1 MYLKLK
7 RIPFLAAATL
17 SVPLVELILGWWNV
31 ALRWRVL
38 ALAGIAAT
46 ILLLALRELKQ
57 VSEDLAS
64 IRNIIDAAARGE
76 FDRQIPIPK
85 NADAFA
91 LAEAVGRMR
100 IHIAD
105 LARKLADSVRMQSLN
120 LLGSVLVHD
129 IRNISFRLH
138 SMSRN
143 LTDNYDDPA
152 YREALSKAM
161 SDSAR
166 QMDQLVQ
173 RFRTQKQMVTVKSR
187 TDLNE
192 VTARAIRNVKSA
204 SDLLRITEEYGDLPL
219 VWADPMLLENA
230 FFNIIENAREAMPNG
245 GSIAIRTGVVNGNQS
260 HEKRAV
266 IEITDSG
273 PGMSEEF
280 VNRNLFAPFVT
291 TKPRGL
297 GVGLHTS
304 REIVRMHEGEI
315 AVKSKPG
322 LGTVFRIFLPV
333 GD

>member
-7 RIPFLAAATL
+7 RIPLLAAVTL
-17 SVPLVELILGWWNV
+17 SLPLVELILGWWNV

-38 ALAGIAAT
+38 VLAGIAAT

-76 FDRQIPIPK
+76 FDRQIPIPG
-85 NADAFA
+85 NADAYA
-91 LAEAVGRMR
+91 LAEAVGKMR
-100 IHIAD
+100 VHIAD
-105 LARKLADSVRMQSLN
+105 LARKLADSVRTQSLN

-143 LTDNYDDPA
+143 LQDNYGDPD
-152 YREALSKAM
+152 YRESLSRAM
-161 SDSAR
+161 VESAR

-173 RFRTQKQMVTVKSR
+173 RFRTEKQMVTVKSR

-192 VTARAIRNVKSA
+192 VTARAIRNVRSA
-204 SDLLRITEEYGDLPL
+204 GGSLRITEEYGELPL
-219 VWADPMLLENA
+219 IWADPMLIENA

-245 GSIAIRTGVVNGNQS
+245 GSIAVRTRVVKGNQNAV
-260 HEKRAV
+260 KRAV
-266 IEITDSG
+266 IEIADSG
-273 PGMSEEF
+273 PGMSDDF
-280 VNRNLFAPFVT
+280 IQKNLFAPFVT

-304 REIVRMHEGEI
+304 REIVRMHDGEI
-315 AVKSKPG
+315 IVQSKPG
-322 LGTVFRIFLPV
+322 LGSVFRVFLPV